1 MKAMKTLKLVLIA
14 ALISTAL
21 VNSAYA
27 GEAKPL
33 NGKSVIHLSF
43 WEAIQSPGLVAA
55 MHKQLSGGFLG
66 GPALTN
72 ITLRVNYQSHVYMIT
87 GTQDQWDLFFRCNGI
102 TSQPLTAKPAKTT
115 KVINN

>member
-27 GEAKPL
+27 DDAHQIS
-33 NGKSVIHLSF
+33 GKNVIKLTYLQ
-43 WEAIQSPGLVAA
+43 AIQSPGLVAA
-55 MHKQLSGGFLG
+55 MHAQLSGGFLG

-72 ITLRVNYQSHVYMIT
+72 ITLRVVYQNHVYMIT

-102 TSQPLTAKPAKTT
+102 TEQPLNTKSSKTT